1 MGWNFNGYNIILML
15 NCIVLSK
22 NKEIGYKGE
31 LIAIEYLVKAGYEV
45 ICKNYRNTRY
55 EIDIIAQK
63 DDTLVFVE
71 VKTRNSLIYGDPEE
85 SVDNRK
91 IDRILKCAHEYIV
104 ESGWVKEIRFDII
117 TVNLRQVPAI
127 NHIRDAFF

>member
-1 MGWNFNGYNIILML
+1 MGWNFNGYNIILSL
-15 NCIVLSK
+15 NCIGLSK

-31 LIAIEYLVKAGYEV
+31 SIAVEYLVKAGYEIV
-45 ICKNYRNTRY
+45 SQNYRNTRY
-55 EIDIIAQK
+55 EIDIIALK
-63 DDTLVFVE
+63 DETLVFVE
-71 VKTRNSLIYGDPEE
+71 VKTRNSLNYGEPEE

-91 IDRILKCAHEYIV
+91 INKILKCAHNYIV

-117 TVNLRQVPAI
+117 TITLWPEPAI